1 MTKETIKTI
10 ILNSFAIALELL
22 PCLLFP
28 PPSVQ
33 FFQQTTDALHR
44 SCLTLDKK
52 FASTQNKVD
61 NIARKMKWDWKMKDK
76 IDKTFRSVDLAI
88 EWLQQLVSQLS
99 NGLT

>member
-22 PCLLFP
+22 PCLLLARAAGR
-28 PPSVQ
+28 VW
-33 FFQQTTDALHR
+33 HR
-44 SCLTLDKK
+44 TWVARHGSCLTLDKK